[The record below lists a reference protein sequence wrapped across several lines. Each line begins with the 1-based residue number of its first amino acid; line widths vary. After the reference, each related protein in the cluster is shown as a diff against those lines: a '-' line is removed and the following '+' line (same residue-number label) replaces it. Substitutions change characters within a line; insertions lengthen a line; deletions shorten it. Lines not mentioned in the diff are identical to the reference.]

1 MKKKQKSSI
10 LLGFFWFLSICK
22 LIIDDFYRK
31 MLKNLKINFKK
42 NSEVFSLIILIL
54 FASILT
60 TYLNL
65 KKNYDEEKY
74 NNFIDNVYL
83 KKTLNHLVNNL
94 EPKIKKIKH
103 KINSGETFDKIL
115 ESYSIEKKEI
125 QKIKKSLQKKINLN
139 KLNTRQIIQF
149 NLDKT
154 NNKIIEFTYQIS
166 STQKIFLK
174 RDIQEDKFDEKILTI
189 KLDKKIV
196 YEENIISES
205 LYKAAVNK
213 KIPANTIIEFAR
225 IYGFQVDFQRDIR
238 KEDKFQI
245 MYEIFQNEKKEIIE
259 TGEILFANL
268 KLSGQ
273 DNSLYYFDEL
283 GSEGHYDRNGKS
295 IQKALMKTP
304 INGARLSS
312 PFGMRKHPIDGFNKM
327 HRGTDFAAP
336 MGTPIMASGDGV
348 IKKAG
353 WCGGGGNCVKI
364 KHNSTYQTVYAHMS
378 KFARGIKPGVRVKQG
393 QTIGYV
399 GSTGKSTGP
408 HLHYEVIV
416 NGKKVNSQKLK
427 LPSGKILKGKERKLF
442 ETKKI
447 KLDILKSEKILGID

>member
-1 MKKKQKSSI
+1 
-10 LLGFFWFLSICK
+10 
-22 LIIDDFYRK
+22 
-31 MLKNLKINFKK
+31 MLKILKNKIRKNIQIFGLIFLVALTIVSTSYFNFKK
-42 NSEVFSLIILIL
+42 NNNIQ
-54 FASILT
+54 A
-60 TYLNL
+60 
-65 KKNYDEEKY
+65 Y
-74 NNFIDNVYL
+74 NNFIDNVYF
-83 KKTLNHLVNNL
+83 KKTLSHLVDNL
-94 EPKIKKIKH
+94 EPKYKKIKH
-103 KINSGETFDKIL
+103 KIKSGETFDKIL
-115 ESYSIEKKEI
+115 ESYSIEKSEI
-125 QKIKKSLQKKINLN
+125 LKIKNSLKDKVNLN
-139 KLNTRQIIQF
+139 KLNTKQIIQF

-154 NNKIIEFTYQIS
+154 NNKISEFEYQTS
-166 STQKIFLK
+166 NTQKIFLK
-174 RDIQEDKFDEKILTI
+174 RNIENDKFKEEILSI

-196 YEENIISES
+196 YNENIILQS
-205 LYKAAVNK
+205 LYKAATDEN
-213 KIPANTIIEFAR
+213 IPANTIIEFAR

-238 KEDKFQI
+238 KQDKFQI
-245 MYEIFQNEKKEIIE
+245 MYEIFLNEKNEIVE

-273 DNSLYYFDEL
+273 DNSLYYFDKD
-283 GSEGHYDRNGKS
+283 GSEGHYDKNGKS
-295 IQKALMKTP
+295 VKKALMKTP

-348 IKKAG
+348 VKKAG

-364 KHNSTYQTVYAHMS
+364 KHNSTYQTIYAHMS
-378 KFARGIKPGVRVKQG
+378 KFARGIKTGIRVKQG

-427 LPSGKILKGKERKLF
+427 LPSGKILKGKERKIF

-447 KLDILKSEKILGID
+447 KLDVLKSEKIIGIN

>member
-1 MKKKQKSSI
+1 MIK
-10 LLGFFWFLSICK
+10 FLQNK
-22 LIIDDFYRK
+22 L
-31 MLKNLKINFKK
+31 FKK
-42 NSEVFSLIILIL
+42 FKIFGLIILI
-54 FASILT
+54 FITGIST
-60 TYLNL
+60 SYFNH
-65 KKNYDEEKY
+65 KKNLHEKTY
-74 NNFIDNVYL
+74 SNFIDNIYF
-83 KKTLNHLVNNL
+83 KKTLIHILNNL
-94 EPKIKKIKH
+94 EPKYKKIKH
-103 KINSGETFDKIL
+103 KIKSGETFDKIL
-115 ESYSIEKKEI
+115 ESYSIEKSEI
-125 QKIKKSLQKKINLN
+125 IKIKNSLKKKINLN
-139 KLNTRQIIQF
+139 KLNTKQIIQF
-149 NLDKT
+149 SLDKS
-154 NNKIIEFTYQIS
+154 NNKIEEFIYQVS
-166 STQKIFLK
+166 NTQKIYLK
-174 RDIQEDKFDEKILTI
+174 RNTIEDNFSNEIISI
-189 KLDKKIV
+189 KLEKRIM
-196 YEENIISES
+196 YSENLIIQS
-205 LYKAAVNK
+205 LYKAATDQ

-238 KEDKFQI
+238 KNDKFQI
-245 MYEIFQNEKKEIIE
+245 LYEIYLNEKKEIIQ

-273 DNSLYYFDEL
+273 DNSLYYFDYK
-283 GSEGHYDRNGKS
+283 GSEGHYDKNGKS
-295 IQKALMKTP
+295 VKKALMKTP

-312 PFGMRKHPIDGFNKM
+312 PFGMRKHPIDGYNKM

-364 KHNSTYQTVYAHMS
+364 KHNSTYKTVYAHMS

-393 QTIGYV
+393 QTIGFV

-427 LPSGKILKGKERKLF
+427 LPSGKVLKGQERKLF

-447 KLDILKSEKILGID
+447 KLNILKSEKILGIN